1 VTATN
6 PRPIV
11 SATEW
16 MTAFRAANKRSLKPS
31 TVAVAWVLHS
41 YAGWADGGRI
51 YPSARTIGTGAGIG
65 RDTAGIALK
74 ELAALGW
81 IELVSETGRG
91 GVKTHRLT
99 LPDMWETPTPEMW
112 EAPTSVVGVPD
123 MGCRIRPHNPVV
135 DPVVIPQPIDSALHV
150 ATGARVDPW
159 DEAHV
164 RPEPQRT
171 KPTARTGS
179 RRIGSP
185 W

>member
-91 GVKTHRLT
+91 QDAPSHLAGHVGNAHTRDVGSANISCRRSRHGLS
-99 LPDMWETPTPEMW
+99 DTPT
-112 EAPTSVVGVPD
+112 
-123 MGCRIRPHNPVV
+123 
-135 DPVVIPQPIDSALHV
+135 
-150 ATGARVDPW
+150 
-159 DEAHV
+159 
-164 RPEPQRT
+164 
-171 KPTARTGS
+171 
-179 RRIGSP
+179 
-185 W
+185 